1 MAKPKQGRRKP
12 LELRWTSTEYLA
24 VPVVKKGRTIESV
37 QDFLIN
43 ETMYASS
50 GDEQFF
56 HQIMSSPD
64 LPK

>member
-56 HQIMSSPD
+56 H
-64 LPK
+64 